1 MYAGGG
7 PGEVVRKRANKVRH
21 METEAPHEWVLLED
35 PEARDG
41 KFSKFWW
48 NRLTGCSQWEEPAW
62 DKEWEVRKGRS
73 ERTQEFGDWYEMY
86 DKAIDS
92 VFYVNDRFNKT
103 QWKSP
108 FS

>member
-1 MYAGGG
+1 MGSSRGSVQAIVH
-7 PGEVVRKRANKVRH
+7 PH
-21 METEAPHEWVLLED
+21 M
-35 PEARDG
+35 
-41 KFSKFWW
+41 
-48 NRLTGCSQWEEPAW
+48 AW
-62 DKEWEVRKGRS
+62 DREWEVRKGRS

>member
-1 MYAGGG
+1 M
-7 PGEVVRKRANKVRH
+7 
-21 METEAPHEWVLLED
+21 
-35 PEARDG
+35 
-41 KFSKFWW
+41 
-48 NRLTGCSQWEEPAW
+48 
-62 DKEWEVRKGRS
+62 RKGRS

-108 FS
+108 FSSKSLSYVNVRVLAPLRFL